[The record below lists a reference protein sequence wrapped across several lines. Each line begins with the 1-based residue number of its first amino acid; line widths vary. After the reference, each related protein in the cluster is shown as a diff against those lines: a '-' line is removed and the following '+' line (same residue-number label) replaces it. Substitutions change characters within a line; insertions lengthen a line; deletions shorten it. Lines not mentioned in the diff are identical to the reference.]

1 MNGVC
6 LLCFIFFN
14 ILIYFRKFIIYII
27 KQFIKYFMKWKEIL
41 QAYFFQDEL
50 HINKVKCYII
60 KL

>member
-1 MNGVC
+1 
-6 LLCFIFFN
+6 
-14 ILIYFRKFIIYII
+14 
-27 KQFIKYFMKWKEIL
+27 MKWKEIL